1 MDELKE
7 RRAIKAGYFIPI
19 QVLKV
24 VQENMSRGDVD
35 KFVAV
40 TLTADNTV
48 QVTSCEMSEIE
59 LMGILELAKLASWDT
74 YPWQENPNDHVL
86 TRCVRTSHMSDTA
99 TITRTK
105 PSRSNQ
111 NATDGMIVTSG
122 TIRQQHST
130 KAKHGSERGNKH

>member
-74 YPWQENPNDHVL
+74 
-86 TRCVRTSHMSDTA
+86 
-99 TITRTK
+99 
-105 PSRSNQ
+105 
-111 NATDGMIVTSG
+111 
-122 TIRQQHST
+122 
-130 KAKHGSERGNKH
+130 